1 MPIKDTL
8 ISLFGHASVR
18 QQYRS
23 THETLPKEGVFDD
36 LSDGKVFRSSKF
48 FQDIPSAL
56 RLILYQ
62 NGFDVTNPL
71 GSGKNKHKILPVYLA
86 DLFPHNRSPIDHIQ
100 LVLLFREQDLKRF
113 GHQAVFGHLVQDLK
127 GLECNG
133 IAIAEGTMIVK
144 GTICA
149 IVGDNLGS
157 HCVGGFT
164 QNFSTSRYFCRY
176 CLLNRESFMTE
187 PYSCGPVRS
196 VQSYIESVEA
206 LNENPDGDNLG
217 IKFSLFNAWKIFT
230 SVNQGYHPV

>member
-1 MPIKDTL
+1 M
-8 ISLFGHASVR
+8 
-18 QQYRS
+18 
-23 THETLPKEGVFDD
+23 
-36 LSDGKVFRSSKF
+36 
-48 FQDIPSAL
+48 
-56 RLILYQ
+56 
-62 NGFDVTNPL
+62 
-71 GSGKNKHKILPVYLA
+71 
-86 DLFPHNRSPIDHIQ
+86 
-100 LVLLFREQDLKRF
+100 LLFREQDLKRF

-149 IVGDNLGS
+149 IVGNNLGS

-176 CLLNRESFMTE
+176 CLLDRESFRTE

-196 VQSYIESVEA
+196 VQSYNESVEA

-217 IKFSLFNAWKIFT
+217 VKFSSLFNALENFHVCQPGLPPCLGHDLFEGIVSKDLALYIKHFVKVDRFFYT
-230 SVNQGYHPV
+230 